1 MKFTHIKQGAKEKWI
16 IDSSEPHV
24 FFLHNYSG
32 KLDLSI
38 EKENAHVYIFGL
50 YIGKGDDQFNINT
63 IQHHKVGKSVS
74 DLLIKGVFEDN
85 AKFYYEGLIQID
97 PGAHESN
104 AYQKNQNLLL
114 SKSAYVDSRPFLEI
128 KANDVR
134 CTHGST
140 TGALDETQMHYL
152 STRGLTDEESR
163 RLLLQGFID
172 DVFIRMQAL
181 GCSEA
186 ADIQSSIRNYLSE

>member
-1 MKFTHIKQGAKEKWI
+1 MQCIYIDQHSKEKWI

-32 KLDLSI
+32 KLDISI
-38 EKENAHVYIFGL
+38 EKENSHVYVFGL

-74 DLLIKGVFEDN
+74 DLLIKGVFEDDS
-85 AKFYYEGLIQID
+85 KFYYEGLIQID

-152 STRGLTDEESR
+152 STRGLTLEESKKII
-163 RLLLQGFID
+163 LDGFID
-172 DVFIRMQAL
+172 DVYQKMSAL
-181 GCSEA
+181 GYKEMEKLKKLQIS
-186 ADIQSSIRNYLSE
+186 

>member
-1 MKFTHIKQGAKEKWI
+1 MKFTYITDTTQEKWT

-24 FFLHNYSG
+24 FFLYNYSG
-32 KLDLSI
+32 NLDVSI
-38 EKENAHVYIFGL
+38 QKENAHVYIFGL

-63 IQHHKVGKSVS
+63 IQHHTVGKSVS

-140 TGALDETQMHYL
+140 TGALDEDQMHYL
-152 STRGLTDEESR
+152 STRGLMEVESR
-163 RLLLQGFID
+163 QLLLQGFID
-172 DVFIRMQAL
+172 DVFQRMQTL
-181 GCSEA
+181 GCSES
-186 ADIQSSIRNYLSE
+186 DRIRSNILNYVSK

>member
-1 MKFTHIKQGAKEKWI
+1 MKCIQINQQSKEKWV
-16 IDSSEPHV
+16 IDSVEPHI
-24 FFLHNYSG
+24 FFLYNYSG
-32 KLDLSI
+32 KLDISI

-63 IQHHKVGKSVS
+63 IQHHTVGKSVS

-140 TGALDETQMHYL
+140 TGTLDESQVQYL
-152 STRGLTDEESR
+152 STRGLTKEESKR
-163 RLLLQGFID
+163 VILDGFID
-172 DVFIRMQAL
+172 DIYQKIEAL
-181 GCSEA
+181 GYKESE
-186 ADIQSSIRNYLSE
+186 ILKRQLQLVSS

>member
-1 MKFTHIKQGAKEKWI
+1 MKFTLITHKSKEKWV
-16 IDSSEPHV
+16 IDSVEPHI
-24 FFLHNYSG
+24 FFLYNHSG
-32 KLDLSI
+32 KIDISI

-50 YIGKGDDQFNINT
+50 YVGKGNDQFNINT

-74 DLLIKGVFEDN
+74 DLLIKGVFEDDS
-85 AKFYYEGLIQID
+85 KFYYEGLIKID
-97 PGAHESN
+97 HGAHQSN

-140 TGALDETQMHYL
+140 TGTLDESQVQYL
-152 STRGLTDEESR
+152 STRGLTKEESKR
-163 RLLLQGFID
+163 VILDGFID
-172 DVFIRMQAL
+172 DIYQKIEAL
-181 GCSEA
+181 GYKDSE
-186 ADIQSSIRNYLSE
+186 ILKRQLQQVSS